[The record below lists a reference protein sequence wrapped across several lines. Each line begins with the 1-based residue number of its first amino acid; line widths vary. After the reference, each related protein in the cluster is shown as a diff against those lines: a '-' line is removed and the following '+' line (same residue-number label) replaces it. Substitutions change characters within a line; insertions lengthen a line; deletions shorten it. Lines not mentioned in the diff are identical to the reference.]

1 MSEATQIPVA
11 QVRRLLLASSLSRGV
26 EKDLE
31 PAQVNSISFRIVNRE
46 SILEIYQRRRRS
58 LGDRDVRAAN
68 IDQLLQTLDG
78 IAAKD
83 VLMTVIEKPRRTA
96 AIWLSID
103 GAVLLGTITSALP
116 EDARSA
122 QKN

>member
-1 MSEATQIPVA
+1 MSEAIQIPVA

-31 PAQVNSISFRIVNRE
+31 PAQVDSISFRVVNRE
-46 SILEIYQRRRRS
+46 SIREICQRRRRR
-58 LGDRDVRAAN
+58 LGDRDLRAAN
-68 IDQLLQTLDG
+68 MDQLLQALDG

-83 VLMTVIEKPRRTA
+83 VLMRVVEKPGRAA

-103 GAVLLGTITSALP
+103 GAVLLGTISSALQ
-116 EDARSA
+116 ECSD
-122 QKN
+122 